1 MQLQSNHASRATN
14 ILTCLILPY
23 TALQNKHVLTCGDYI
38 SGVEGMPHV
47 QKQSL
52 SKFLSALTTGCL
64 VLDIRCAER
73 STHIRPT
80 TSNSKT
86 CSRATIPICSAAQNL
101 KLRYFTLSVPAEKRW
116 SLTITKCKAEK
127 HTGWRHGHKGLT
139 TLLPLP
145 PIQLSTSI
153 ANNKWLHACITSL
166 TPDSLWLGVPPPT
179 TLPSSLLHYRASINS
194 RTHTTRAEGDGD
206 LALHVLH

>member
-1 MQLQSNHASRATN
+1 MQLQSNHTSRATN

-47 QKQSL
+47 QNQSP
-52 SKFLSALTTGCL
+52 SKFLCGMTGCRSTPTTGCL

-86 CSRATIPICSAAQNL
+86 CSRTTIPICTAAQKL
-101 KLRYFTLSVPAEKRW
+101 KLRYFTLSLPPEKRW
-116 SLTITKCKAEK
+116 I
-127 HTGWRHGHKGLT
+127 LT
-139 TLLPLP
+139 TPKCTAAKH
-145 PIQLSTSI
+145 I
-153 ANNKWLHACITSL
+153 
-166 TPDSLWLGVPPPT
+166 V
-179 TLPSSLLHYRASINS
+179 
-194 RTHTTRAEGDGD
+194 
-206 LALHVLH
+206 